1 MFMHNQK
8 HSNLT
13 SYTYTKTFV
22 FFFSFHR
29 TSAPN
34 MESILLL
41 LLMWKN
47 VYSAWIVI
55 QTQAT

>member
-1 MFMHNQK
+1 MFMHDQK

-13 SYTYTKTFV
+13 STYTKTFGS
-22 FFFSFHR
+22 FFLFPQNMK
-29 TSAPN
+29 PN

-47 VYSAWIVI
+47 VYNARIVI
-55 QTQAT
+55 QT